1 VRISLK
7 ISSNKERIVLP
18 LDYNYHVQS
27 FLYNNVS
34 PELASFLHD
43 RGFLY
48 GQRSFKMFTFSR
60 LLGKYEMRRA
70 ENAITFSMPLTLIIS
85 SPMDRFVSELAN
97 SMLKKGDLKLC
108 GENIFVEEI
117 AVLQEPEIES
127 RMGIRVMTPL
137 VMYST
142 LLTPGGRKK
151 TYYYNPLEPE
161 FTELI
166 DRNLRKKHEAFYG
179 KEPRARKLSLKPEGR
194 FSERIIKYRDNII
207 KGYTGDFTIE
217 GNKKLLK
224 LAYDC
229 GLGSKNSQGFGMF
242 YIL

>member
-137 VMYST
+137 GHVQYSSH
-142 LLTPGGRKK
+142 PR
-151 TYYYNPLEPE
+151 
-161 FTELI
+161 
-166 DRNLRKKHEAFYG
+166 G
-179 KEPRARKLSLKPEGR
+179 KEE
-194 FSERIIKYRDNII
+194 DV
-207 KGYTGDFTIE
+207 
-217 GNKKLLK
+217 LL
-224 LAYDC
+224 
-229 GLGSKNSQGFGMF
+229 
-242 YIL
+242 